1 MIWRISLL
9 CCLLAFSSCKEEKK
23 NKVEVTKN
31 EEVNLNISDKDDSK
45 INYLIEVDELL
56 KIANEPNI
64 KILDFRKSEIYANEH
79 IEGAM
84 NIWRTDIED
93 ASYSYRG
100 MMAGKKQ
107 METLFSSLGIDSND
121 ILIIYDDNGLV
132 DSTRLWW
139 ILQNYDF
146 TNVRL
151 LHGGITAWKAQ
162 NGNVSSEIPVVIN
175 KSVFKLSNTPSMKYY
190 GSKEEMKQ
198 AVNNNTLII
207 DARTDDE
214 YSGKRQKEGAAKGGR
229 IPNSKSIDWAKSVNY
244 NGDKKMKSTEDLVQ
258 IYSELGALKNDKI
271 IAYCHSGV
279 RSAHTIFVLT
289 QLLGYKNVK
298 NYDGSWTEWSQF
310 DDLSFDQDS
319 ITTIIEK

>member
-1 MIWRISLL
+1 MVWRISLL

-31 EEVNLNISDKDDSK
+31 EEANLNISDEDDSK

-64 KILDFRKSEIYANEH
+64 KILDFRKSEFYANEH

-93 ASYSYRG
+93 ASYPYKG

-107 METLFSSLGIDSND
+107 METLFSGLGINTKDT
-121 ILIIYDDNGLV
+121 IIIYDDNGLV

-146 TNVRL
+146 TKVRL
-151 LHGGITAWKAQ
+151 LHGGITAWKEK
-162 NGNVSSEIPVVIN
+162 NGAISTETPIVKRSN
-175 KSVFKLSNTPSMKYY
+175 FKLTDAPSMKYLI
-190 GSKEEMKQ
+190 SKEKMIQ
-198 AVNNNTLII
+198 AVANNTFII

-214 YSGKRQKEGAAKGGR
+214 FSGKRQKEGAAKGGR

-244 NGDKKMKSTEDLVQ
+244 NGDKKMKSTEDLIE
-258 IYSELGALKNDKI
+258 IYNKLGASKDDEI

-279 RSAHTIFVLT
+279 RSAHTTFVLT
-289 QLLGYKNVK
+289 QILGYKNVK

-319 ITTIIEK
+319 ITTIIE

>member
-1 MIWRISLL
+1 MIWRISFL
-9 CCLLAFSSCKEEKK
+9 CCLLTFSSCKEEKK
-23 NKVEVTKN
+23 NKVEITKN
-31 EEVNLNISDKDDSK
+31 KEVNLNINDKDDSK

-56 KIANEPNI
+56 KISQKPNI
-64 KILDFRKSEIYANEH
+64 KILDFRKSEFYANEH
-79 IEGAM
+79 IEGAL

-93 ASYSYRG
+93 ASYPYKG
-100 MMAGKKQ
+100 MIAGKQQ
-107 METLFSSLGIDSND
+107 MESLFSSLGINTND
-121 ILIIYDDNGLV
+121 TVIIYDDNGLV

-162 NGNVSSEIPVVIN
+162 NGNLSTKLPIVN
-175 KSVFKLSNTPSMKYY
+175 KTNFKLTNTSSMKYY
-190 GSKEEMKQ
+190 ISKEEMKQ
-198 AVNNNTLII
+198 AVNNNALII

-214 YSGKRQKEGAAKGGR
+214 FSGKRHKEGAAKGGR

-244 NGDKKMKSTEDLVQ
+244 NGDNKMKSTEDLVQ
-258 IYSELGALKNDKI
+258 IYSELGASKNDTI

-279 RSAHTIFVLT
+279 RSAHTTFVLT

-319 ITTIIEK
+319 ITTIIE